1 MKKTRIVIVI
11 ALLVL
16 VLVVAAYAAFFLI
29 ERGERRKMER
39 EYPVAYTE
47 EIQTCAAEYA
57 LDPYLVL
64 AIMRCES
71 SFKSDAVSSVG
82 AIGLMQ
88 IMPDTGTWIAHKLGL
103 DAVYNEQMLYD
114 PACSVRFGCWFLRF
128 LTDRF
133 EGELPHIIAAYN
145 AGHGS
150 VEKWLDDPAY
160 SQNGILTA
168 IPYPETERYV
178 EKVQTALEAYRTL
191 YPDLFT
197 DGLIESPDEA

>member
-1 MKKTRIVIVI
+1 MKKKRIVIVI

-103 DAVYNEQMLYD
+103 DAVYTSRCSTTRRA
-114 PACSVRFGCWFLRF
+114 AC
-128 LTDRF
+128 
-133 EGELPHIIAAYN
+133 
-145 AGHGS
+145 
-150 VEKWLDDPAY
+150 
-160 SQNGILTA
+160 
-168 IPYPETERYV
+168 
-178 EKVQTALEAYRTL
+178 
-191 YPDLFT
+191 
-197 DGLIESPDEA
+197 GLAVGFCAF

>member
-1 MKKTRIVIVI
+1 
-11 ALLVL
+11 
-16 VLVVAAYAAFFLI
+16 
-29 ERGERRKMER
+29 
-39 EYPVAYTE
+39 
-47 EIQTCAAEYA
+47 
-57 LDPYLVL
+57 
-64 AIMRCES
+64 
-71 SFKSDAVSSVG
+71 
-82 AIGLMQ
+82 
-88 IMPDTGTWIAHKLGL
+88 
-103 DAVYNEQMLYD
+103 MLYD

>member
-1 MKKTRIVIVI
+1 MKQKRIIIVI
-11 ALLVL
+11 ALLA
-16 VLVVAAYAAFFLI
+16 LVVAAYAAFFLT
-29 ERGERRKMER
+29 ERGKRWKMEQ

-47 EIQTCAAEYA
+47 EIQASAAEYA

-71 SFKSDAVSSVG
+71 SFKSDAVSPAG

-160 SQNGILTA
+160 SQDGMLTS

-178 EKVQTALEAYRTL
+178 KKVETALEAYRTL

-197 DGLIESPDEA
+197 DGLIVSPDEA

>member
-1 MKKTRIVIVI
+1 MRKRLIVVLSLI
-11 ALLVL
+11 ALVL
-16 VLVVAAYAAFFLI
+16 VAYAAFFLI
-29 ERGERRKMER
+29 GRGKRQRLER
-39 EYPVAYTE
+39 EYPVAYAE
-47 EIQTCAAEYA
+47 EIAACAAEYE

-71 SFKSDAVSSVG
+71 SFKTDAVSPVG

-88 IMPDTGTWIAHKLGL
+88 IMPDTGAWIAHKLDL
-103 DAVYNEQMLYD
+103 DAVYTEQMLYD
-114 PACSVRFGCWFLRF
+114 PACNVRFGCWFLRF
-128 LTDRF
+128 LTNRF
-133 EGELPHIIAAYN
+133 DGELLHIIAAYN

-150 VEKWLDDPAY
+150 VEKWLADPAY
-160 SQNGILTA
+160 SQNGILTT

-178 EKVQTALEAYRTL
+178 SKVQAALETYRSL

>member
-1 MKKTRIVIVI
+1 MKKKRIFIVI
-11 ALLVL
+11 ALL

-103 DAVYNEQMLYD
+103 DEVYNEQMLYD

-168 IPYPETERYV
+168 IPYPETECYV